1 MTPSHHQGIARDHL
15 LPPGLADVHPT
26 WKTPAKAQALCGA
39 AAMLLAGLVNV
50 KMLAELLDIGVLVGY
65 GKQSQIDH

>member
-1 MTPSHHQGIARDHL
+1 
-15 LPPGLADVHPT
+15 
-26 WKTPAKAQALCGA
+26 
-39 AAMLLAGLVNV
+39 MLLAGLVNV